1 MDDDLLT
8 ARLRA
13 AGCVFAEEEA
23 ALLRAEAPDDAT
35 LATWTARRVAG
46 EPLEAVVGWA
56 AFDGLRVPV
65 APGVFVPRQRSLL
78 LVDLVAAAVAPGDV
92 VLDLCCGTGALGA
105 AVAARVPGV
114 EVWAADADPA
124 ASACAARHLPPA
136 RVRCGD
142 LFAPLPPA
150 LACTLAAVLCNA
162 PYVPSASIA
171 LLPREAREHEATLA
185 LDGGPDGLALHRR
198 VLAEVGG
205 WLRPG
210 GLLVT
215 ECAPEQARTLAGLV
229 AEAGLRPAVHED
241 DERGAVAVS
250 GRRRPD

>member
-1 MDDDLLT
+1 MDDDPLT

-23 ALLRAEAPDDAT
+23 ALLRAEAPDGAT
-35 LATWTARRVAG
+35 LESWAARRVAG
-46 EPLEAVVGWA
+46 EPLEAIVGWA

-78 LVDLVAAAVAPGDV
+78 LVDLTAAGVAPGDV
-92 VLDLCCGTGALGA
+92 VLDLCCGAGALGA

-124 ASACAARHLPPA
+124 AVACAARLLPPE

-142 LFAPLPPA
+142 LFDPLPPS
-150 LACTLAAVLCNA
+150 LAGTVVVVLCNA

-171 LLPREAREHEATLA
+171 LMPREAREHEAMLA
-185 LDGGPDGLALHRR
+185 LDGGTDGLALHRR
-198 VLAEVGG
+198 VLAEVGR

-215 ECAPEQARTLAGLV
+215 ECAPDQVDALAGLV
-229 AEAGLRPAVHED
+229 AGAGLRPAVYED
-241 DERGAVAVS
+241 DERGAVAVTGS
-250 GRRRPD
+250 RRPD